1 MKKLP
6 LEGIRIADFTW
17 IGAGSFTTKLF
28 ADHGADVIKIE
39 SADRLDPLRGSRPYA
54 EGVPGI
60 NRSGYFADRNS
71 NKKSITLNLKT
82 AEGQAL
88 ARQLIETSD
97 IVANNFTPGTM
108 EKFGLGY
115 EDVKKIRRDVIYLAM
130 SMAGSSGPEHKYLG
144 FGLTIGA
151 LTGVQFLSGL
161 PDKEPAGTGT
171 NFPDHIPNPCHAAFA
186 VLAALRHR
194 RRTGR
199 GQYIDV
205 AQTEPT
211 VALLGPTMMDCAA
224 NGNVP
229 SRMGNQ
235 RTACAPHGVY
245 PCRGVDRWIA
255 ISAWQE
261 EAWKGLVAALPEA
274 DALRATKF
282 SALHDRLAN
291 RDDLDVAL
299 AQATS
304 SYEAEDLMTKLQNH
318 GVPAGVV
325 WTAEDIVDH
334 DHQLQ
339 HRNHWVRLQHPE
351 MGEAI
356 YNAPP
361 FRISGHAETV
371 RLPAPLLGQHTDEIC
386 RDIFGMDEAEIASL
400 RQNGVLT

>member
-1 MKKLP
+1 LKKLP

-88 ARQLIETSD
+88 ARKLIETSD

-151 LTGVQFLSGL
+151 LTGIQFLSGL

-229 SRMGNQ
+229 GRMGNQ
-235 RTACAPHGVY
+235 RTDCAPHGVY
-245 PCRGVDRWIA
+245 PCRGADRWIA
-255 ISAWQE
+255 ISAWQD

-274 DALRATKF
+274 DALHAKKF

-291 RDDLDVAL
+291 RDDLDAAL
-299 AQATS
+299 ARATS
-304 SYEAEDLMTKLQNH
+304 RYEAEELMTKLQNH
-318 GVPAGVV
+318 GVSAGVV
-325 WTAEDIVDH
+325 WTAEDIVEH
-334 DHQLQ
+334 DRQLR
-339 HRNHWVRLQHPE
+339 HRSHWIRLQHPE

-361 FRISGHAETV
+361 FRIGGHAETV

-386 RDIFGMDEAEIASL
+386 RDVFGMDDAEIAGL
-400 RQNGVLT
+400 RQSGVLT

>member
-1 MKKLP
+1 MNKLP

-28 ADHGADVIKIE
+28 ADHGADVIKVE
-39 SADRLDPLRGSRPYA
+39 SADRLDALRGSRPYA
-54 EGVPGI
+54 QGVPGV

-82 AEGQAL
+82 AEGQEL

-115 EDVKKIRRDVIYLAM
+115 EAVKKIRPDAIYLAM
-130 SMAGSSGPEHKYLG
+130 SMQGSSGPEHKYLG

-151 LTGVQFLSGL
+151 LTGLQFLSGL

-194 RRTGR
+194 RRTGQ

-224 NGNVP
+224 NGNVGG
-229 SRMGNQ
+229 RMGN
-235 RTACAPHGVY
+235 RHPATAPHGVY
-245 PCRGVDRWIA
+245 PCQGVDRWIA
-255 ISAWQE
+255 ISAGT
-261 EAWKGLVAALPEA
+261 EAAWSGLVAALPEA
-274 DALRATKF
+274 DGLRAAQF
-282 SALHDRLAN
+282 STAHDRKAN
-291 RDDLDVAL
+291 GDELDAAL

-304 SYEAEDLMTKLQNH
+304 RYEADALMARLQRH

-325 WTAEDIVDH
+325 RSAEDIVERDL
-334 DHQLQ
+334 QLQ
-339 HRNHWVRLQHPE
+339 HRQHWVRLQHPE

-361 FRISGHAETV
+361 FRISGHSETV
-371 RLPAPLLGQHTDEIC
+371 RWPAPLLGQHTEEVC
-386 RDIFGMDEAEIASL
+386 RDVFGMDEAGVASL
-400 RQNGVLT
+400 RLKGVLT